1 MSVRQKSL
9 STFSPT
15 IQGPGRRYIS
25 VTAAD
30 AFNAIVTIGLELNI
44 VKSLA
49 LSGRSLNPEEGMS
62 PLLGVGLM
70 LPIVTS
76 LTSLIITKT
85 YGTTEM
91 RLAEAKCLAF
101 GLHFENYLIL
111 P

>member
-1 MSVRQKSL
+1 
-9 STFSPT
+9 
-15 IQGPGRRYIS
+15 
-25 VTAAD
+25 
-30 AFNAIVTIGLELNI
+30 
-44 VKSLA
+44 
-49 LSGRSLNPEEGMS
+49 
-62 PLLGVGLM
+62 M

-111 P
+111 R